1 MANILVLGAGVYQI
15 PVIECIHRMGH
26 RAIVASIPGNYPGF
40 ALADEVVYEDT
51 RNKEALLEV
60 ARDRNVR
67 AVLTAGTDVAIPSM
81 GYICEHLGLPGI
93 DARTGVLST
102 TKINMKQAFMDAG
115 VSTAEFYTVPVDASL
130 DECREVAQR
139 IGYPVICKAV
149 DSSGSRGCVCVEE
162 PGHMAAALAEVREVT
177 SNDHFIIE
185 KYLVGIEFG
194 MQLFMQHGELK
205 LAMTHGDYV
214 SPGATSVPMGH
225 YVPYGDKALAKAAT
239 EESVKAARAVG
250 IGEGAVNV
258 DAILCDDK
266 VYIIE
271 IGARAGATLL
281 PELVCVRYGFDY
293 YQAIVDCA
301 LGNEVTVPAETDAC
315 SAAMVLCPNRA
326 GTIVSVDHMPKVA
339 GDVQVA
345 SLDVG
350 AGDTVRQFHVGPD
363 RIGQILAVGDTLDAA
378 EATLHAAQDSIRIT
392 MDDGAPLDWL
402 EPKRV

>member
-40 ALADEVVYEDT
+40 AYADEVVYEDT

-60 ARDRNVR
+60 ARAHDVK
-67 AVLTAGTDVAIPSM
+67 AVLTAGTDVAIPSV

-93 DARTGVLST
+93 NARTGVLST
-102 TKINMKQAFMDAG
+102 TKIDMKQAFMDAG
-115 VSTAEFYTVPVDASL
+115 VSTAEFYTVPIDA
-130 DECREVAQR
+130 DEASCLEVAER

-149 DSSGSRGCVCVEE
+149 DSSGSRGCVCVTA
-162 PGHMAAALAEVREVT
+162 PDQIAAALDEVRSVT
-177 SNDHFIIE
+177 HHDHFIIE

-194 MQLFMQHGELK
+194 MQLFMQHGQMK
-205 LAMTHGDYV
+205 LAMNHGDYV

-225 YVPYGDKALAKAAT
+225 YVPYGDAQLTAAAT
-239 EESVKAARAVG
+239 EESLKAARALG
-250 IGEGAVNV
+250 INEGAVNV
-258 DAILCDDK
+258 DAILCDGK

-315 SAAMVLCPNRA
+315 AAAMVLCPNRA
-326 GTIVSVDHMPKVA
+326 GTIASVDHMPEVT
-339 GDVQVA
+339 GDVQIA
-345 SLDVG
+345 SLDVA
-350 AGDTVRQFHVGPD
+350 AGDAVRAFHVGPD
-363 RIGQILAVGDTLDAA
+363 RIGQILAVGPTLDAA
-378 EATLHAAQDSIRIT
+378 ERTLHAAQNEIVLA

>member
-15 PVIECIHRMGH
+15 PVIECIHRLGH

-40 ALADEVVYEDT
+40 AYADEVVYEDT
-51 RNKEALLEV
+51 RHGKELLEV
-60 ARDRNVR
+60 ARDRNVK
-67 AVLTAGTDVAIPSM
+67 AVLTAGTDVAIPAM

-102 TKINMKQAFMDAG
+102 TKIDMKRAFMDAG
-115 VSTAEFYTVPVDASL
+115 VSTAEFYTVPVDASERDCL
-130 DECREVAQR
+130 EVSER
-139 IGYPVICKAV
+139 IGFPVIFKAV
-149 DSSGSRGCVCVEE
+149 DSSGSRGCVCVTE
-162 PGHMAAALAEVREVT
+162 PAQMRDALDEVRGVT

-194 MQLFMQHGELK
+194 MQLFLQHGELK

-225 YVPYGDKALAKAAT
+225 YVPYGDDELIASAT
-239 EESVKAARAVG
+239 DESLKAARAVG

-258 DAILCDDK
+258 DAILCDGK

-301 LGNEVTVPAETDAC
+301 LGNEVAVPAQTNAC

-339 GDVQVA
+339 GDVRIA
-345 SLDVG
+345 SLDKG
-350 AGDTVRQFHVGPD
+350 AGDQVRRFHVGPD
-363 RIGQILAVGDTLDAA
+363 RIGQILAVGDTLEEA
-378 EATLHAAQDSIRIT
+378 ERTLHAAQDEIVIS

>member
-51 RNKEALLEV
+51 RSKEALLEV
-60 ARDRNVR
+60 ARANDVA
-67 AVLTAGTDVAIPSM
+67 AVLTAGTDVAIPSV
-81 GYICEHLGLPGI
+81 GYICEHMGLPGI

-102 TKINMKQAFMDAG
+102 TKIDMKQAFMDAG
-115 VSTAEFYTVPVDASL
+115 VSTAEFHIVPVDASMST
-130 DECREVAQR
+130 CRDVAER
-139 IGYPVICKAV
+139 IGYPVIFKAV
-149 DSSGSRGCVCVEE
+149 DSSGSRGCVCVQEAGE
-162 PGHMAAALAEVREVT
+162 IEAAITEVREVT

-194 MQLFMQHGELK
+194 MQLFMQHGRML
-205 LAMTHGDYV
+205 LAMNHGDYV

-225 YVPYGDKALAKAAT
+225 YVPYGDEALTAAATKESLKAALAL
-239 EESVKAARAVG
+239 G
-250 IGEGAVNV
+250 ITEGAVNV

-293 YQAIVDCA
+293 YQAIIDCA
-301 LGNEVTVPAETDAC
+301 LGNEVTIPAETDRC
-315 SAAMVLCPNRA
+315 SAAMVLCPNRG
-326 GTIVSVDHMPKVA
+326 GTILSVNHMPKVA
-339 GDVQVA
+339 GDVQIA
-345 SLDVG
+345 SLDVT
-350 AGDTVRQFHVGPD
+350 AGDTVRRFHVGPD
-363 RIGQILAVGDTLDAA
+363 RIGQLLATGDTLDAA
-378 EATLHAAQDSIRIT
+378 EKTLARAQAEVLLT

>member
-60 ARDRNVR
+60 AREREVK

-102 TKINMKQAFMDAG
+102 TKIDMKQAFVDAG
-115 VSTAEFYTVPVDASL
+115 VSTAEFRIVSVDANL
-130 DECREVAQR
+130 DECQDVAER
-139 IGYPVICKAV
+139 IGYPVIFKAV

-162 PGHMAAALAEVREVT
+162 ASHIAAALTEVRDVT

-205 LAMTHGDYV
+205 LAMAHGDYV

-225 YVPYGDKALAKAAT
+225 YVPYGDDALAKAAT
-239 EESVKAARAVG
+239 TESLKAARAVG

-258 DAILCDDK
+258 DAILCDNQ

-301 LGNEVTVPAETDAC
+301 LGNEVTVPAETNAC

-326 GTIVSVDHMPKVA
+326 GTIANVDQMPAVA
-339 GDVQVA
+339 GNVQIA
-345 SLDVG
+345 SLDVK
-350 AGDTVRQFHVGPD
+350 AGSTVRAFHVGPD
-363 RIGQILAVGDTLDAA
+363 RIGQILAVGDTLDEA
-378 EATLHAAQDSIRIT
+378 EATLHAAQDQIRIV